1 MVTTNPRANMMAAI
15 VLVAH
20 LVLCIVC
27 NDKLFAHIAVSQ
39 LVRVRRSVSIDL
51 DVRAK

>member
-1 MVTTNPRANMMAAI
+1 MVATGPRANMMA
-15 VLVAH
+15 LVVH
-20 LVLCIVC
+20 LVLCIVY

-39 LVRVRRSVSIDL
+39 LVRVGRSVSIDL